1 MRLLRAR
8 AAVALERRGEITR
21 ERHEIALGKMVLY
34 ENDGIDNKKDK
45 TVNNK
50 KNKLS
55 SQKMA
60 MKINETCFRPQ
71 SYVEFG

>member
-1 MRLLRAR
+1 LLLSDYSDKKYEASDGGSAFYMRLLRAR

-45 TVNNK
+45 TVKNK
-50 KNKLS
+50 KIKLS
-55 SQKMA
+55 S
-60 MKINETCFRPQ
+60 
-71 SYVEFG
+71 